1 MPQGNPNFL
10 RQMPQVTPPTEQPNH
25 LITLAELATILIR
38 HHQIHEGLYEIGI
51 SFRIGVGTVPGP
63 EGSIPAPGAFMGV
76 EGMSL
81 TPAPPGT
88 EGPNIVDAAVVNPAP
103 TATQTKVKSRKK
115 PA

>member
-1 MPQGNPNFL
+1 MPHTQ
-10 RQMPQVTPPTEQPNH
+10 QPTEQQNH
-25 LITLAELATILIR
+25 LLTLAELAAILIR
-38 HHQIHEGLYEIGI
+38 HHQIHEGRYELGI

-76 EGMSL
+76 EGVSL
-81 TPAPPGT
+81 TPVPPSN

-103 TATQTKVKSRKK
+103 AAALAKAKSRKK